1 MSNKTYIFF
10 SVVIMAL
17 LCVYTYF
24 AILAL
29 GFEESISSTNSIIV
43 LAIVLISGT
52 TVLLSRNNMKSD
64 FFRFWVVWIIWMI
77 FIIVLLRL
85 NSPSKSAI
93 WSALFSPMVF
103 SFCYSA
109 RQVTYKTNTI
119 FTIGFLVVFGLASY
133 MNIKNLDMLMVD
145 IGEESGISNL
155 VFWCLCS
162 VPFFFL
168 VSRKWMQMGLLMLAM
183 IIVLVTSKRSATIC
197 IILIAALYIVHLTK
211 TTKTSLRTYFLI
223 ALGIIISYLVI
234 SRYFYGSFLGIIER
248 MSTMKET
255 QGTGRI
261 PIYHTVIDV
270 LKTNDLIDWIFGRGI
285 GSIRITG
292 HTNAHNDA
300 LQILFEFGIVGL
312 ILYLAMLWKV
322 FKRTLTLRRIKSSY
336 YFGYLAS
343 LVIVVVLG
351 LVSNLVVFYS
361 YFSFICAYWGLA
373 EYDITHKQLQSN
385 TNED

>member
-29 GFEESISSTNSIIV
+29 GFEESISSTNSLIV

-52 TVLLSRNNMKSD
+52 TVLLSRNIMTSY
-64 FFRFWVVWIIWMI
+64 FSRFWVVWMIWMI

-103 SFCYSA
+103 LFCFSA

-119 FTIGFLVVFGLASY
+119 FTIGFLVVFGLAFY
-133 MNIKNLDMLMVD
+133 MNIKNLNVLMVD
-145 IGEESGISNL
+145 IGEESRISNL

-162 VPFFFL
+162 VPFLFL
-168 VSRKWMQMGLLMLAM
+168 VSRQWIQIGLLMLAI
-183 IIVLVTSKRSATIC
+183 IIVILTAKRSAAIC
-197 IILIAALYIVHLTK
+197 MVLITSFYIVYMIK
-211 TTKTSLRTYFLI
+211 TTRTSLRTYIFIVFGVLI
-223 ALGIIISYLVI
+223 AYFLI
-234 SRYFYGSFLGIIER
+234 SRYFYGSYLGVIER
-248 MSTMKET
+248 MSRIKGS
-255 QGTGRI
+255 QGSGRI
-261 PIYHTVIDV
+261 PIYNQVINV
-270 LKTNDLIDWIFGRGI
+270 LKTNDLIDWILGRGY
-285 GSIRITG
+285 GSIRITK

-300 LQILFEFGIVGL
+300 LQMLFEYGVVGL
-312 ILYLAMLWKV
+312 ILYIVLLWKV
-322 FKRTLTLRRIKSSY
+322 FKRTRFLRRTKSSY

-351 LVSNLVVFYS
+351 LVSNLVVYYS

-373 EYDITHKQLQSN
+373 EYDITHKQLLSN